1 MAATVASSAPPASLE
16 GIHRDRLFVA
26 SCCALAVSAVAFA
39 VIGDILGALKS
50 QFILDNQQVGYIGG
64 AAIWGF
70 AVSILLLGPLCD
82 VLGMKFLI
90 RCAMVCHVL
99 GVIVMI
105 TATGFWTLFI
115 GALVLSLGNGL
126 IEAACNPLVVTLYPE
141 RKVHRL
147 NQFHMWWPGGIVLGG
162 LASFG
167 LAQIGIIS
175 WKVRLGL
182 ILIPAVV
189 YIVLMLREEFPAT
202 ENQASGVSTGEM
214 FKITLTSPLFLLL
227 LATMFITASI
237 ELGPGRWIP
246 AVLQSGG
253 VPGILVL
260 VWGSLL
266 MAVLRRVASGPLIKA
281 LSPTGILLS
290 SMIVSAIGLFLLS
303 NAQTAVS
310 AFIAGTVFF
319 LGVCFVWPT
328 MLGFASE
335 RVPRSG
341 ALGLALLGGAGMGVV
356 GLVTSPWL
364 GKVADETSHQRFVA
378 EQPAVVSTLESASAA
393 LTAKLPSVPTA
404 AQKADVQKAIDATNK
419 VVAAGKS
426 GTLPPIETANAMR
439 AVTGLGIADP
449 AVASVQALLGPAENF
464 GGRTSFRRLV
474 PFAAVAAVIFALLW
488 VNDRRKGGYRAQ
500 RIEDEVGVAP
510 PRRETVGA
518 H

>member
-1 MAATVASSAPPASLE
+1 MAVSSASTAPPASLE

-50 QFILDNQQVGYIGG
+50 QFILDNQQVGFIGG

-70 AVSILLLGPLCD
+70 SVSIILLGPLCD
-82 VLGMKFLI
+82 VLGMKFLT
-90 RCAMVCHVL
+90 RVAMVCHVL
-99 GVIVMI
+99 GVLIMI
-105 TATGFWTLFI
+105 TATGFWSLFI
-115 GALVLSLGNGL
+115 GALVISLGNGL
-126 IEAACNPLVVTLYPE
+126 IEAVCNPLVATLYPE

-147 NQFHMWWPGGIVLGG
+147 NQFHVWWPGGIVLGG
-162 LASFG
+162 LASYG
-167 LAQIGIIS
+167 LAQIGITS

-189 YIVLMLREEFPAT
+189 YIFLMLREEFPAT

-214 FKITLTSPLFLLL
+214 FKSTFTSPLFLLM

-237 ELGPGRWIP
+237 ELGPNRWIP
-246 AVLQSGG
+246 AVLASGG
-253 VPGILVL
+253 VPGILIL
-260 VWGSLL
+260 VWGSIL
-266 MAVLRRVASGPLIKA
+266 MAFMRRFVSGTLIKT
-281 LSPTGILLS
+281 LSPTGILFS
-290 SMIVSAIGLFLLS
+290 SMIVAAIGLYLLAG
-303 NAQTAVS
+303 AQTAVS
-310 AFIAGTVFF
+310 AFIAGTVFAI
-319 LGVCFVWPT
+319 GVCFVWPT
-328 MLGFASE
+328 MLGFVSE

-341 ALGLALLGGAGMGVV
+341 ALGLALMGGAGMGIV

-364 GKVADETSHQRFVA
+364 GKIADETSHQQFVA
-378 EQPAVVSTLESASAA
+378 EQPAVVSTLDAASAA

-449 AVASVQALLGPAENF
+449 AVANVKALLDPAENF
-464 GGRTSFRRLV
+464 GGRRSFQRLV
-474 PFAAVAAVIFALLW
+474 PFAAVAAVIFAILW
-488 VNDRRKGGYRAQ
+488 VSDRSRGGYRAQ
-500 RIEDEVGVAP
+500 RINPDEAVLPQADRGVA
-510 PRRETVGA
+510 V

>member
-1 MAATVASSAPPASLE
+1 MAASVASSAPPASLQ

-26 SCCALAVSAVAFA
+26 SCCALAVSAVALA

-50 QFILDNQQVGYIGG
+50 QFILDNQQVGFIGG

-99 GVIVMI
+99 GVIIMI

-167 LAQIGIIS
+167 LAQIGITS
-175 WKVRLGL
+175 WKLRLGL

-189 YIVLMLREEFPAT
+189 YIFLMLREEFPAT

-266 MAVLRRVASGPLIKA
+266 MAVLRRVASGPLIRA

-290 SMIVSAIGLFLLS
+290 SMIVAAIGLFLLS

-341 ALGLALLGGAGMGVV
+341 ALGLALLGGAGMGIV

-378 EQPAVVSTLESASAA
+378 EQPAVVSALDAASKA
-393 LTAKLPSVPTA
+393 LTAKLPSVPA
-404 AQKADVQKAIDATNK
+404 DQQADVKRAIDATNQ
-419 VVAAGKS
+419 VVAS
-426 GTLPPIETANAMR
+426 GQSGQLPPIATANAMR
-439 AVTGLGIADP
+439 SIVGTGVADP
-449 AVASVQALLGPAENF
+449 AVANVQALLGPAENF

-500 RIEDEVGVAP
+500 RIDEEVAGAP
-510 PRRETVGA
+510 TRREPVGA

>member
-1 MAATVASSAPPASLE
+1 MAAPVASSAPPASLE

-70 AVSILLLGPLCD
+70 SVSIILLGPLCD
-82 VLGMKFLI
+82 VLGMKFLT
-90 RCAMVCHVL
+90 RVAMVCHVV
-99 GVIVMI
+99 GVLIMI
-105 TATGFWTLFI
+105 TATGFWSLFI
-115 GALVLSLGNGL
+115 GALVISLGNGL
-126 IEAACNPLVVTLYPE
+126 IEAVCNPLVATLYPE

-162 LASFG
+162 LASYG
-167 LAQIGIIS
+167 LAQIGITS

-189 YIVLMLREEFPAT
+189 YIFLMLREEFPAT

-214 FKITLTSPLFLLL
+214 FKSTFTSPLFLLM

-246 AVLQSGG
+246 AVLASGG
-253 VPGILVL
+253 VPGILIL
-260 VWGSLL
+260 VYGSLL
-266 MAVLRRVASGPLIKA
+266 MAVLRRVASGPLIRA
-281 LSPTGILLS
+281 LSPTGILFS
-290 SMIVSAIGLFLLS
+290 SMIVAAIGLYLLAG
-303 NAQTAVS
+303 AQTAVS
-310 AFIAGTVFF
+310 AFIAGTVFAI
-319 LGVCFVWPT
+319 GVCFVWPT
-328 MLGFASE
+328 MLGFVSE

-341 ALGLALLGGAGMGVV
+341 ALGLALMGGAGMGIV
-356 GLVTSPWL
+356 GLATSPWL
-364 GKVADETSHQRFVA
+364 GKVADVTSHQRFVA

-426 GTLPPIETANAMR
+426 GPLPPIETANAMR
-439 AVTGLGIADP
+439 SITGLGIADP
-449 AVASVQALLGPAENF
+449 AVTNVANLLGPAENF
-464 GGRTSFRRLV
+464 GGRTSFKRLV

-500 RIEDEVGVAP
+500 RIDEEVSAAP

>member
-378 EQPAVVSTLESASAA
+378 EQPAVVSTLEAASAA

>member
-1 MAATVASSAPPASLE
+1 MAASVASPALPASLE

-50 QFILDNQQVGYIGG
+50 QFILDNQQVGFIGG

-70 AVSILLLGPLCD
+70 SVSIILLGPLCD
-82 VLGMKFLI
+82 VLGMKFLT
-90 RCAMVCHVL
+90 RVAMVCHVL
-99 GVIVMI
+99 GVLIMI

-115 GALVLSLGNGL
+115 GALVISLGNGL
-126 IEAACNPLVVTLYPE
+126 IEAVCNPLVVTLYPE
-141 RKVHRL
+141 RKAHRL

-162 LASFG
+162 LASYG
-167 LAQIGIIS
+167 LGLLGYSS
-175 WKVRLGL
+175 WQLRLGL

-189 YIVLMLREEFPAT
+189 YIVLMLREEFPPT
-202 ENQASGVSTGEM
+202 VNQATGVSTGAM
-214 FKITLTSPLFLLL
+214 FATTLTSPLFLLM

-253 VPGILVL
+253 VPGILIL
-260 VWGSLL
+260 VYGSAL
-266 MAVLRRVASGPLIKA
+266 MAILRRVASGPLIRA
-281 LSPTGILLS
+281 LSPTGILFS
-290 SMIVSAIGLFLLS
+290 SMIVAAIGLYLLS
-303 NAQTAVS
+303 GAQTMVS
-310 AFIAGTVFF
+310 ALVAATVFF

-328 MLGFASE
+328 MLGFVSE

-341 ALGLALLGGAGMGVV
+341 ALGLALMGGAGMGVV

-393 LTAKLPSVPTA
+393 LTAKLPSVPTD

-439 AVTGLGIADP
+439 AITGLGIADP
-449 AVASVQALLGPAENF
+449 AVANVQNLLGPAENF

-488 VNDRRKGGYRAQ
+488 VNDRRKGGYRAE
-500 RIEDEVGVAP
+500 RIDAAEGLAP
-510 PRRETVGA
+510 PREPVAAVR
-518 H
+518 